1 VVARLVG
8 DQLIIGPLEVGPGGV
23 ASATARGTR
32 GQVRVEKCVDDY
44 WRQIITVPIA
54 LWVDVR
60 LAKQIVRY
68 RGKVEVRSR
77 FRLRLDPPC
86 AVTVELE
93 QVQNT
98 RPYNRDPVGVGARLI
113 GWVGGVEESSP
124 SRCCVTYE
132 I

>member
-1 VVARLVG
+1 MAISSSSALLKSAREG
-8 DQLIIGPLEVGPGGV
+8 SRRQW
-23 ASATARGTR
+23 RGTR

-93 QVQNT
+93 QVQEHT
-98 RPYNRDPVGVGARLI
+98 SMQPLI
-113 GWVGGVEESSP
+113 RSAWVLDSSAGWAE
-124 SRCCVTYE
+124 
-132 I
+132 